1 MFNFKAKEKEI
12 WKVQLSCRKRN
23 NYFSWPR
30 ANCKGEKKLSSHMQ
44 HIRRVRNPKG
54 QLTLRTQWAK
64 VSSSQCINEV
74 LTMAEMKIKD
84 QCDKYQS
91 IESGS
96 FQPLPH
102 YLQFNL
108 RWMKLELIAL
118 LFTPYCPTFFVVP
131 THYGKLYFLFKYSI
145 LL

>member
-1 MFNFKAKEKEI
+1 
-12 WKVQLSCRKRN
+12 
-23 NYFSWPR
+23 
-30 ANCKGEKKLSSHMQ
+30 MQ

-108 RWMKLELIAL
+108 R
-118 LFTPYCPTFFVVP
+118 
-131 THYGKLYFLFKYSI
+131 
-145 LL
+145 